1 MPTPASSGTG
11 ELQAMRVT
19 RQLPDITNN
28 KCPTCGLV
36 NRVGVLVCENCG
48 TSLISGAASVP
59 STRSLQDKS
68 GGTGQL
74 TTDRLPPDKL
84 LEIEKLPLTT
94 LRIENRSI
102 LETAQSGVTED
113 TILKLE
119 IPGASQPLMVLPK
132 REVMVGRKDL
142 TTGTQPDLDLTP
154 FAGYRMGVSRRHA
167 VFRMYDRRIE
177 VVDLGSSNGSR
188 LNGIL
193 LHAHQPYLLR
203 DGDLLTL
210 GKMEMRVS
218 FHQPPPRITRA

>member
-1 MPTPASSGTG
+1 
-11 ELQAMRVT
+11 MRVT
-19 RQLPDITNN
+19 RQLSDITNN

-48 TSLISGAASVP
+48 TSLLSGAASVP
-59 STRSLQDKS
+59 ATRSLQDKS

-74 TTDRLPPDKL
+74 SADQLPARFLDA
-84 LEIEKLPLTT
+84 EKLPLTT
-94 LRIENRSI
+94 LRVESKAV

-119 IPGASQPLMVLPK
+119 ISGGPQPLMVLPK

-142 TTGTQPDLDLTP
+142 TTGTLPDLDLTP

-188 LNGIL
+188 LNGVV
-193 LHAHQPYLLR
+193 LHPHQPYLLR
-203 DGDLLTL
+203 DGDILTF

-218 FHQPPPRITRA
+218 FHHPPRINRR

>member
-1 MPTPASSGTG
+1 
-11 ELQAMRVT
+11 MRVT
-19 RQLPDITNN
+19 RQLSDITNN
-28 KCPTCGLV
+28 KCPTCALV

-48 TSLISGAASVP
+48 TSLISGATSVP
-59 STRSLQDKS
+59 STRSLQEKS
-68 GGTGQL
+68 GNTGQL
-74 TTDRLPPDKL
+74 STDRLSADKL

-94 LRIENRSI
+94 LRMETKSI

-119 IPGASQPLMVLPK
+119 IPGAPQPLMVLPK

-142 TTGTQPDLDLTP
+142 TTGTLPDLDLTP
-154 FAGYRMGVSRRHA
+154 YAGYRMGVSRRHA
-167 VFRMYDRRIE
+167 MFRMYDRRIE

-188 LNGIL
+188 LNGIV

-218 FHQPPPRITRA
+218 FHQPPPRITRV

>member
-1 MPTPASSGTG
+1 
-11 ELQAMRVT
+11 MRVT